1 MRNKSFAQTHM
12 RYLVLSNDDTVYKA
26 DFFFSN
32 FFFNFFYLTNARYSK
47 SATY

>member
-26 DFFFSN
+26 DFFFFQ
-32 FFFNFFYLTNARYSK
+32 FFFLIFFI
-47 SATY
+47 